1 MLLITIEENLIML
14 PTPLHYLY
22 LFSRIFIWFIFG
34 TKGLWSFLVTLP
46 FNSAAGFVR
55 KDQLNTSV
63 WCFFWFSSCQPIQQ
77 VLFSVCFLCSSA
89 DGIRKCW
96 RRQYHSLFFHLK
108 QTKNCQCHLE
118 LSGLITF
125 NWRLLI
131 TSFNVCDMRA
141 LSRDCNNVVQ
151 NVLVCLPFVQSP
163 GESLC

>member
-63 WCFFWFSSCQPIQQ
+63 WC
-77 VLFSVCFLCSSA
+77 
-89 DGIRKCW
+89 
-96 RRQYHSLFFHLK
+96 LFFGFLRASQSNRYSSPSVFSARQLMALESVGAANTTAYFFILSRLK
-108 QTKNCQCHLE
+108 TANAT
-118 LSGLITF
+118 LSLA
-125 NWRLLI
+125 
-131 TSFNVCDMRA
+131 A
-141 LSRDCNNVVQ
+141 LSHSTG
-151 NVLVCLPFVQSP
+151 VCS
-163 GESLC
+163 